1 MACCRLAHPKAAATH
16 RRAENAVKKE
26 ESAAPFGAP
35 AAADAT
41 TTGAGGGMLTNRQD
55 LRPSGFVAKLRKQLA
70 RTFLACGFD
79 GSKKEVKDSTS
90 TTKFSDV
97 KGVDDAK
104 AELED
109 VLLCLRDPK
118 RFAHLG
124 GKLPRGVLLVGGPG
138 VGKTML
144 ARAMAGEAGVPF
156 FTCRGSE
163 FEEKHVGAGAERVRE
178 LFTTAKKRSPCI
190 VFIDEIDAIAGSRSS
205 QDSKSHRHTIN
216 QLLVELDGL
225 EQNDGVIVVAATNNL
240 DSLDQALV
248 RSGRFDRH
256 IQIHYPNV
264 EGRRQILEGHMSKVL
279 KTKDVDLLTIAKRT
293 SGLSGASLAN
303 LVNDA
308 VLKAAKDGAE
318 AVATHHLE
326 YATDRTL
333 VGGERRSVA
342 MPDNCKRMTTYHEA
356 GHAIVAIHTDGAD
369 PVHKATI
376 VPRGDFLGMVW
387 QLPEEDD
394 EFIYSKKKMLAGLDV
409 LMGGR
414 AAEEVI
420 FGGSEVSSLA
430 LTDLGEATQ
439 LATDMVARYGM
450 SKQIGPVSYDNNDG
464 SWNSKTMSWNSTTMV
479 DQEVKQL
486 LSKAYENAKTIL
498 AANKRELHALAV
510 ALLEHETLTGDQIT
524 ALLNE
529 TLAKDQIMKPAST
542 GCKRKKKK

>member
-1 MACCRLAHPKAAATH
+1 MACCDFHA
-16 RRAENAVKKE
+16 
-26 ESAAPFGAP
+26 
-35 AAADAT
+35 
-41 TTGAGGGMLTNRQD
+41 
-55 LRPSGFVAKLRKQLA
+55 
-70 RTFLACGFD
+70 
-79 GSKKEVKDSTS
+79 SKKEVKVSIS
-90 TTKFSDV
+90 TTKFSD
-97 KGVDDAK
+97 
-104 AELED
+104 LED
-109 VLLCLRDPK
+109 IVLCLREPK

-124 GKLPRGVLLVGGPG
+124 GKLPSGVLLVGGPG

-144 ARAMAGEAGVPF
+144 ARGMDGEAGVPF

-163 FEEKHVGAGAERVRE
+163 FEENHVGAGAKRVRE
-178 LFTTAKKRSPCI
+178 LFSTTKKRSPCI
-190 VFIDEIDAIAGSRSS
+190 VFVDEIDAIAVSRSS
-205 QDSKSHRHTIN
+205 QDSKSHRHTVN

-225 EQNDGVIVVAATNNL
+225 EQNDRVIVVAATNNL
-240 DSLDQALV
+240 ESLDQALV
-248 RSGRFDRH
+248 RSGRFDHH

-264 EGRRQILEGHMSKVL
+264 EGRRQILEAHMSKVL

-303 LVNDA
+303 LVKDA
-308 VLKAAKDGAE
+308 VLKAAKEAAE

-326 YATDRTL
+326 YATDRIL
-333 VGGERRSVA
+333 VGGERRSVG
-342 MPDNCKRMTTYHEA
+342 MPDNCKRMTMYHEA

-376 VPRGDFLGMVW
+376 
-387 QLPEEDD
+387 LPEEDD

-464 SWNSKTMSWNSTTMV
+464 SWNAKTMSWNSTTMV

-498 AANKRELHALAV
+498 AANKWELHALAV

-529 TLAKDQIMKPAST
+529 TLAKDQTMKPAAT

>member
-1 MACCRLAHPKAAATH
+1 MQSTAAATH
-16 RRAENAVKKE
+16 RPANTVKRE

-41 TTGAGGGMLTNRQD
+41 TTGATPTNICLKYLCGGGMLTNRQD
-55 LRPSGFVAKLRKQLA
+55 LRPSGFAAKLRKQLA

-109 VLLCLRDPK
+109 IVLCLREPK

-156 FTCRGSE
+156 FTCRGSK
-163 FEEKHVGAGAERVRE
+163 FEENHVGAGAKRVRE

-205 QDSKSHRHTIN
+205 QDSKH
-216 QLLVELDGL
+216 GL
-225 EQNDGVIVVAATNNL
+225 EQNDGMIVVAATNNL

-264 EGRRQILEGHMSKVL
+264 EGRRQILEAHMSKVL
-279 KTKDVDLLTIAKRT
+279 KAQDVDLLTIAKRT
-293 SGLSGASLAN
+293 SGLSGANLAN

-326 YATDRTL
+326 YATDRIL

-387 QLPEEDD
+387 QLPEEAD

-420 FGGSEVSSLA
+420 FGESEVSSLA
-430 LTDLGEATQ
+430 LTDMGEATQ

-450 SKQIGPVSYDNNDG
+450 SKQVGPVSYDNNDG
-464 SWNSKTMSWNSTTMV
+464 SWNAKTMSWNSTTMV
-479 DQEVKQL
+479 DQEVKEL
-486 LSKAYENAKTIL
+486 LSKAYKNAKTIL

-529 TLAKDQIMKPAST
+529 TLAKDQTVKPASA
-542 GCKRKKKK
+542 GRKRTKKK

>member
-1 MACCRLAHPKAAATH
+1 MQAAATH
-16 RRAENAVKKE
+16 RPTNTVKRE

-41 TTGAGGGMLTNRQD
+41 TTGAGAGMLTNRQD
-55 LRPSGFVAKLRKQLA
+55 LHPSGFVAKLRKQLS

-90 TTKFSDV
+90 TTKLSDV

-124 GKLPRGVLLVGGPG
+124 GKLPRGVVLVGGPG

-163 FEEKHVGAGAERVRE
+163 FEEKHVGAGAKRVRE

-190 VFIDEIDAIAGSRSS
+190 VFVDEIDAIAGSRSS
-205 QDSKSHRHTIN
+205 QDSKSHRHTVN

-225 EQNDGVIVVAATNNL
+225 ERNDGLIVVAATNNL
-240 DSLDQALV
+240 ESLDQALV

-264 EGRRQILEGHMSKVL
+264 EGRRQILEAHMSKVL

-293 SGLSGASLAN
+293 SGLSGANLAT

-308 VLKAAKDGAE
+308 VLKAVKDGAE

-326 YATDRTL
+326 YATDRIL
-333 VGGERRSVA
+333 VDGERRSVA

-376 VPRGDFLGMVW
+376 VSRGDFLGMVW
-387 QLPEEDD
+387 QLPEEGD
-394 EFIYSKKKMLAGLDV
+394 EYIFSRKKMQAGLDV

-420 FGGSEVSSLA
+420 FGESEVSSLT

-450 SKQIGPVSYDNNDG
+450 SKQVGPVSYDNNDG
-464 SWNSKTMSWNSTTMV
+464 SWNAKTMSWNSTTMV
-479 DQEVKQL
+479 DQEVKEL

-498 AANKRELHALAV
+498 AAHKRELHALVV

-529 TLAKDQIMKPAST
+529 TLANRET
-542 GCKRKKKK
+542 GIDWPQEEEEVNEWSNR

>member
-1 MACCRLAHPKAAATH
+1 MQAAATH
-16 RRAENAVKKE
+16 RPTNTVKRE

-41 TTGAGGGMLTNRQD
+41 TTGAGAGMLTNRQD
-55 LRPSGFVAKLRKQLA
+55 LHPSGFVAKLRKQLS

-90 TTKFSDV
+90 TTKLSDV
-97 KGVDDAK
+97 KGVDDTK

-144 ARAMAGEAGVPF
+144 ARAMAGEAGIPF

-163 FEEKHVGAGAERVRE
+163 FEEKHVGAGAKRVRE

-190 VFIDEIDAIAGSRSS
+190 VFVDEIDVIAGSRSS
-205 QDSKSHRHTIN
+205 QDSKSHRHTVN

-225 EQNDGVIVVAATNNL
+225 EQNDGLIVVAATNNL
-240 DSLDQALV
+240 ESLDQALV

-264 EGRRQILEGHMSKVL
+264 EGRRQILEAHMSKVL

-293 SGLSGASLAN
+293 SGLSGANLAT

-308 VLKAAKDGAE
+308 VLKAVKDGAE

-326 YATDRTL
+326 YATDRIL

-356 GHAIVAIHTDGAD
+356 GHAIVAIHMDGAD

-387 QLPEEDD
+387 QLPEEGD
-394 EFIYSKKKMLAGLDV
+394 EYIFSRKKMQAGLDV

-414 AAEEVI
+414 AAEEII
-420 FGGSEVSSLA
+420 FGESEVSSLT

-450 SKQIGPVSYDNNDG
+450 SKQVGPVSYDNNDG
-464 SWNSKTMSWNSTTMV
+464 SWNAKTMSWNSTTMV
-479 DQEVKQL
+479 DQEVKEL
-486 LSKAYENAKTIL
+486 LSKAYENAKTII
-498 AANKRELHALAV
+498 AAHKRELHALVV

-529 TLAKDQIMKPAST
+529 TLANRET
-542 GCKRKKKK
+542 GIDWPQEEEEVNEWSNR

>member
-1 MACCRLAHPKAAATH
+1 M
-16 RRAENAVKKE
+16 
-26 ESAAPFGAP
+26 
-35 AAADAT
+35 
-41 TTGAGGGMLTNRQD
+41 
-55 LRPSGFVAKLRKQLA
+55 
-70 RTFLACGFD
+70 
-79 GSKKEVKDSTS
+79 
-90 TTKFSDV
+90 
-97 KGVDDAK
+97 
-104 AELED
+104 
-109 VLLCLRDPK
+109 
-118 RFAHLG
+118 
-124 GKLPRGVLLVGGPG
+124 
-138 VGKTML
+138 
-144 ARAMAGEAGVPF
+144 
-156 FTCRGSE
+156 
-163 FEEKHVGAGAERVRE
+163 
-178 LFTTAKKRSPCI
+178 
-190 VFIDEIDAIAGSRSS
+190 
-205 QDSKSHRHTIN
+205 
-216 QLLVELDGL
+216 
-225 EQNDGVIVVAATNNL
+225 IVVAATNNL

-264 EGRRQILEGHMSKVL
+264 EGRRQILEAHMSKVL
-279 KTKDVDLLTIAKRT
+279 KAQDVDLLTIAKRT
-293 SGLSGASLAN
+293 SGLSGANLAN

-326 YATDRTL
+326 YATDRIL

-387 QLPEEDD
+387 QLPEEAD

-420 FGGSEVSSLA
+420 FGESEVSSLA
-430 LTDLGEATQ
+430 LTDMGEATQ

-450 SKQIGPVSYDNNDG
+450 SKQVGPVSYDNNDG
-464 SWNSKTMSWNSTTMV
+464 SWNAKTMSWNSTTMV
-479 DQEVKQL
+479 DQEVKEL
-486 LSKAYENAKTIL
+486 LSKAYKNAKTIL

-529 TLAKDQIMKPAST
+529 TLAKDQTVKPASA
-542 GCKRKKKK
+542 GRKRTKKK

>member
-1 MACCRLAHPKAAATH
+1 
-16 RRAENAVKKE
+16 
-26 ESAAPFGAP
+26 
-35 AAADAT
+35 
-41 TTGAGGGMLTNRQD
+41 MLTNRQD

-70 RTFLACGFD
+70 RTLACGFD

-163 FEEKHVGAGAERVRE
+163 FEEKHVGAGAKRVRE

-264 EGRRQILEGHMSKVL
+264 EGRRQILEGHMSKVW
-279 KTKDVDLLTIAKRT
+279 
-293 SGLSGASLAN
+293 
-303 LVNDA
+303 
-308 VLKAAKDGAE
+308 
-318 AVATHHLE
+318 
-326 YATDRTL
+326 
-333 VGGERRSVA
+333 
-342 MPDNCKRMTTYHEA
+342 C
-356 GHAIVAIHTDGAD
+356 
-369 PVHKATI
+369 
-376 VPRGDFLGMVW
+376 
-387 QLPEEDD
+387 
-394 EFIYSKKKMLAGLDV
+394 
-409 LMGGR
+409 
-414 AAEEVI
+414 
-420 FGGSEVSSLA
+420 
-430 LTDLGEATQ
+430 
-439 LATDMVARYGM
+439 
-450 SKQIGPVSYDNNDG
+450 
-464 SWNSKTMSWNSTTMV
+464 
-479 DQEVKQL
+479 
-486 LSKAYENAKTIL
+486 
-498 AANKRELHALAV
+498 
-510 ALLEHETLTGDQIT
+510 
-524 ALLNE
+524 
-529 TLAKDQIMKPAST
+529 
-542 GCKRKKKK
+542 

>member
-1 MACCRLAHPKAAATH
+1 TMACCRLAHPKAAATH
-16 RRAENAVKKE
+16 RPANTVKKE
-26 ESAAPFGAP
+26 ESAAPLGAP

-70 RTFLACGFD
+70 RTLACGFD

-163 FEEKHVGAGAERVRE
+163 FEEKHVGAGAKRVRE

-293 SGLSGASLAN
+293 SGLSGARLAN

-326 YATDRTL
+326 YATDRIL

>member
-16 RRAENAVKKE
+16 RPANTVKRE

-41 TTGAGGGMLTNRQD
+41 TTGGGMLTNRQD
-55 LRPSGFVAKLRKQLA
+55 LRPSGFAAKLRKQLA

-109 VLLCLRDPK
+109 IVLCLREPK

-156 FTCRGSE
+156 FKCRGSK
-163 FEEKHVGAGAERVRE
+163 FEENHVGAGAKRVRE

-205 QDSKSHRHTIN
+205 QDSKSHRHTVN

-225 EQNDGVIVVAATNNL
+225 EQNDGMIVVAATNNL

-264 EGRRQILEGHMSKVL
+264 EGRRQILEAHMSKVL
-279 KTKDVDLLTIAKRT
+279 KAQDVDLLTIAKRT
-293 SGLSGASLAN
+293 SGLSGANLAN

-326 YATDRTL
+326 YATDRIL

-387 QLPEEDD
+387 QLPEEAD

-420 FGGSEVSSLA
+420 FGESEVSSLA

-450 SKQIGPVSYDNNDG
+450 SKQVGPVSYDNNDG
-464 SWNSKTMSWNSTTMV
+464 SWNAKTMSWNSTTMV
-479 DQEVKQL
+479 DQEVKEL
-486 LSKAYENAKTIL
+486 LSKAYKNAKTIL

-529 TLAKDQIMKPAST
+529 TLAKDQTVKPASA
-542 GCKRKKKK
+542 GRKRTKKK